1 MEIEDGGSLRLLGEG
16 RGSTT
21 SFTGVV
27 NTVYW
32 TGETTSIKTYNYDGD
47 SITAHTENWYNIAQS
62 CDPPNS
68 ESYSNAT
75 VHEATVSLTGQ
86 IATFATTYPSG
97 VLEIASPSITCYLSG
112 ETYASIHS
120 ITILTGSAEYFI
132 SDVNGNVLDSKFFVL
147 TPMSPISTNVY
158 NEDNLIFTNNTGI
171 SYTYNTFTNT
181 VLRIPN
187 YGGNHTYN
195 LNIQINATVRY
206 GLCSYCATHFQG
218 PEIRLSG
225 SSSIFVEMTAQTI
238 SYTGQTIE
246 LERLCFQNEDEYG
259 INKVHY
265 CLYYNDNTS
274 ETGISATQYVVI
286 RNNFDHASLHRDGY
300 FDINDFVLDSET
312 QTTVEYVNYVY
323 RLITY
328 KIPFVS
334 TGEIA
339 SVQRLQSIFQI
350 GLMQDNNQQPYSS
363 GAKSTPD
370 TGTTEQPLFPRSL
383 YENYS
388 REQQPTNIRNTNFI
402 YSYIASSQPSL
413 TLRLSDYV
421 RTKTLGDIIIESGFP
436 HINHYVVLEF
446 DSEDEKTSLI
456 AHGLSACIPTYH
468 PLTGEKINDGPASV
482 LPLCG
487 TNILAPT
494 LYGVSGVCGD
504 EYMIYEDGIALRND
518 GFKLFNAT
526 NGAEFE
532 WPSQYSATFVSQ
544 QIVSGYVAEF
554 DNIQASVFAC
564 ANPEITVAITGRTKS
579 TYHTT
584 TYICGTT
591 RIQLVNTDND
601 TVLGE
606 TYYNCNI
613 NHRWI
618 TDLINRTSYIGDYI
632 PDRFVPTSS
641 VFYSGFT
648 NSTTSNILVIPNL
661 NINSATNIKLKLIAD
676 IKTYMVMH
684 GNLNNNGCFTLNDTY
699 ESGDVFRW
707 LCATTI
713 TRVSVPR
720 QVLEYGFFD

>member
-32 TGETTSIKTYNYDGD
+32 SGETTVEKTYIPDID
-47 SITAHTENWYNIAQS
+47 SSTAVTENWYAIADG
-62 CDPPNS
+62 CGEANPGF
-68 ESYSNAT
+68 YSAAR
-75 VHEATVSLTGQ
+75 VHEATMSLTGQ
-86 IATFATTYPSG
+86 IATFTATHSSG
-97 VLEIASPSITCYLSG
+97 VLEITSPSITCYLSG
-112 ETYASIHS
+112 ITHSSLHS
-120 ITILTGSAEYFI
+120 ITILGGSAVYYI
-132 SDVNGNVLDSKFFVL
+132 TDVNGNTLDREEFNL
-147 TPMSPISTNVY
+147 NQTAPIATDNESIDLVSTN
-158 NEDNLIFTNNTGI
+158 
-171 SYTYNTFTNT
+171 SWTYNTLSNT
-181 VLRIPN
+181 SLFVPN
-187 YGGNHTYN
+187 YGSNHTYN
-195 LNIQINATVRY
+195 LNIEINANIRY
-206 GLCSYCATHFQG
+206 GICSICANNTG
-218 PEIRLSG
+218 STILLSG
-225 SSSIFVEMTAQTI
+225 SSSIWAEMTAQTI
-238 SYTGQTIE
+238 SYTGRTIE

-265 CLYYNDNTS
+265 CLYYDDNTS

-300 FDINDFVLDSET
+300 SDINDFVLDNET
-312 QTTVEYVNYVY
+312 QKTVEYINYVY

-328 KIPFVS
+328 KIPFES

-339 SVQRLQSIFQI
+339 SVQRLQSTFQI

-370 TGTTEQPLFPRSL
+370 TGTTEQPLLFPRSL

-436 HINHYVVLEF
+436 HINHYVVLDF
-446 DSEDEKTSLI
+446 DGEDEKTNLI

-468 PLTGEKINDGPASV
+468 PVEGDIIDWGPASG
-482 LPLCG
+482 LPLGG
-487 TNILAPT
+487 TNIVAPT

-504 EYMIYEDGIALRND
+504 EYMIYEDGAALRND
-518 GFKLFNAT
+518 GFLLLNM
-526 NGAEFE
+526 NGVEQ
-532 WPSQYSATFVSQ
+532 WPNQYRATFVSQ
-544 QIVSGYVAEF
+544 QIVSGYVADF

-564 ANPEITVAITGRTKS
+564 ANPEITVAITGRTSS

-591 RIQLVNTDND
+591 RIQLVDTSND
-601 TVLGE
+601 TILGE
-606 TYYNCNI
+606 TYYNCNT
-613 NHRWI
+613 NYRWI
-618 TDLINRTSYIGDYI
+618 TDIKYRDSYIGGYI
-632 PDRFVPTSS
+632 QYWFEPTTN
-641 VFYSGFT
+641 VFSTGFT
-648 NSTTSNILVIPNL
+648 NSTTSNILVIPHL

-684 GNLNNNGCFTLNDTY
+684 GDFENNGCFTLNDSPN
-699 ESGDVFRW
+699 SGDVFRW

-713 TRVSVPR
+713 TKVSIPR